1 MGNLD
6 NDNVKDTKLVWPSRC
21 PATWKK
27 TAPERE
33 GSGGYLSLQWSRFSS
48 KKSDMLLIIC

>member
-1 MGNLD
+1 LGNLD